1 MAGWSRAY
9 GYLIYAIVN
18 KAEAKVEARISAN
31 DTTSSVKVLT
41 EEQVMD
47 LVQTH
52 IEKQLLGATQRSA
65 TEALSPVPLDAE
77 EDKLAERAGVR
88 GALRAVSL
96 SRQ

>member
-41 EEQVMD
+41 EEQVM
-47 LVQTH
+47 
-52 IEKQLLGATQRSA
+52 E
-65 TEALSPVPLDAE
+65 
-77 EDKLAERAGVR
+77 
-88 GALRAVSL
+88 
-96 SRQ
+96 